1 MNAMVEP
8 QAFVLPKKPRVKEK
22 EAPPDQ
28 RSLAVLPIRA
38 GRDQRLH
45 GATLRCLIV
54 LCSYCNRAGITWVG
68 QAKLAQDLGISR
80 QAVTKQLKLLIQTG
94 YVEVIKK
101 GFRAERANTI
111 RVIFDKSV
119 DADTAIAITSA
130 QENTRPPSMQDE
142 TPDPEGQRRI
152 AQLLA
157 RALKQPV
164 TKKEYT
170 MPKTGQ
176 TRTVQK
182 MHEEIKQHKA
192 KRSAKSS
199 HTQPPE
205 VANEEPSIGNLESKK
220 TASIGNPQ
228 RLPHRQPSEVA
239 QTPKE
244 HSYIQPYVLGN
255 LERVELKKAG
265 LNDQQIDDN
274 LAHLLD
280 AYQAE
285 GMTPAPERLVG
296 EILQLAKVGL

>member
-8 QAFVLPKKPRVKEK
+8 QAFVLPKKPKVRQKD
-22 EAPPDQ
+22 APPDQ

-68 QAKLAQDLGISR
+68 QAKLAQDLEISR
-80 QAVTKQLKLLIQTG
+80 QAVTKQIKMLIETG
-94 YVEVIKK
+94 YVEIIKK
-101 GFRAERANTI
+101 GFRGERANTL

-182 MHEEIKQHKA
+182 MHEEIAKAAKKKTSHK
-192 KRSAKSS
+192 
-199 HTQPPE
+199 QPPE
-205 VANEEPSIGNLESKK
+205 VANEDL
-220 TASIGNPQ
+220 SIGNPQ

-239 QTPKE
+239 QTQEEHIRKVINKDSFKE
-244 HSYIQPYVLGN
+244 VKDVLGN
-255 LERVELKKAG
+255 QSRVELREAG
-265 LNDQQIDDN
+265 LTDGQIDDS

-285 GMTPAPERLVG
+285 GLTPDHDRLPG
-296 EILQLAKVGL
+296 EILQLARAGL